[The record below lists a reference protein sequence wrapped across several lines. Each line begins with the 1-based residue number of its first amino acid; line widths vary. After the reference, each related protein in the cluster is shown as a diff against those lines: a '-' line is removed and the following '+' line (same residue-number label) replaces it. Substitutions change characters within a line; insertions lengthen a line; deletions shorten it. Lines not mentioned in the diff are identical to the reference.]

1 MRLRQIALVA
11 RELEPVVGDLCAVL
25 GLEVCYRDPGVAE
38 FGLHNA
44 LMPIGTSFLEVVSP
58 VREGTT
64 AGRLL
69 ERRGGDGGYMV
80 IVQTDDL
87 EADRKRMAELGVR
100 VVWKVDLS
108 DAATIHL
115 HPRDVGAAIV
125 SLDAMRPPESWRW
138 AGPDWRKHVRGDVT
152 RALVGAELQSPDPE
166 ALAKRWAQVF
176 ARPVSAGP
184 DGSHVIPLDFGT
196 LRFVRASDGRGEG
209 VSGIDVTVRDPA
221 EVLARAKARG
231 VPAHRDVVE
240 ICGTRIRLVAER

>member
-25 GLEVCYRDPGVAE
+25 GLDVCYRDPGVAE

-44 LMPIGTSFLEVVSP
+44 LMPIGSSFLEVVSP
-58 VREGTT
+58 TREGTT

-87 EADRKRMAELGVR
+87 EADRKRVAELGIR
-100 VVWKVDLS
+100 VVWQVNLS

-138 AGPDWRKHVRGDVT
+138 AGPEWKKHVRADVT
-152 RALVGAELQSPDPE
+152 RALVGAELQATDPA
-166 ALAKRWAQVF
+166 ALAARWGQVF
-176 ARPVSAGP
+176 ARSPKPRG
-184 DGSHVIPLDFGT
+184 DGSVELALDFGT
-196 LRFVRASDGRGEG
+196 LRFVPARDGRGDG
-209 VSGIDVTVRDPA
+209 VSGIDVSVVDKPA
-221 EVLARAKARG
+221 VLARAKARG
-231 VPAHRDVVE
+231 VPASGDTVE
-240 ICGTRIRLVAER
+240 ICGTRIRLVEGA